1 MSIDWFTLIAQIFNL
16 LILLFLLR
24 KFLYLPVLEAVEAR
38 QKLIREELKKAEDS
52 RIKAQKAEEQCQQ
65 KISEIEREKQQIL
78 ADVQR
83 AAEKLKAD
91 LSEEAEHQYHQ
102 AQAEWKE
109 RLQSEQQNFDNALQK
124 LAAEHFNR
132 FAEKAMRQM
141 ADAELNELITEQFIA
156 KIKSLPSNEKTQ
168 LKEGFQKQRKI
179 VVQTAQPLSFELQ
192 QQIENVLRSECD
204 IAENAKLQYEIN
216 PDIISG
222 IVLQSG
228 EYMTQWSLNSYLQEF
243 KQTMAKEVSRLINKG
258 A

>member
-52 RIKAQKAEEQCQQ
+52 RIKAQKAEEQCLQ
-65 KISEIEREKQQIL
+65 KSLEIERQKQQIL

-83 AAEKLKAD
+83 EAEKLKAN
-91 LSEEAEHQYHQ
+91 LAEEAENQYHQ
-102 AQAEWKE
+102 AKAEWKQ
-109 RLQSEQQNFDNALQK
+109 RLQSEQKNFDNALQK
-124 LAAEHFNR
+124 MVAKHFNR

-141 ADAELNELITEQFIA
+141 ADTELNELITGQFIT
-156 KIKSLPSNEKTQ
+156 KIKELPDNEKKQ
-168 LKEGFQKQRKI
+168 LQAGFQKQKKI
-179 VVQTAQPLSFELQ
+179 VVQTAQPLSFELY

-204 IAENAKLQYEIN
+204 IAENAKLQYEVN
-216 PDIISG
+216 PDIIGG
-222 IVLQSG
+222 IILQSG
-228 EYMTQWSLNSYLQEF
+228 EYMTQWSLDLYLREF